1 MTINKKI
8 GFYLNWAREIDFYS
22 STLQKIDLSKVVF
35 IINDLNRSISSHKIE
50 QKIIKEILIKKNYE
64 FCLLSEILGKIKFD
78 ILISTGDLGIFSK

>member
-64 FCLLSEILGKIKFD
+64 FCLLSEILGKIKN
-78 ILISTGDLGIFSK
+78 I